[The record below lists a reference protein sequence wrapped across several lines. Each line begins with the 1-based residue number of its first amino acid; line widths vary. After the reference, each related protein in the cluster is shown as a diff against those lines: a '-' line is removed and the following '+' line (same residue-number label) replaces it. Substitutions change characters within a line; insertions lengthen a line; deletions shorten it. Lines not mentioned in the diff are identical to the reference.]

1 MEACSNFN
9 NNFSNYYNTYIMS
22 KLISNPFEC
31 GYVDQEPNYR
41 DDICK
46 HPKNAG
52 GQCPGSMTEFPTHC
66 PLPEGYPKEQL
77 NDEQLFPKC
86 THHKHTYYKNGKRV
100 YPRRNR
106 KDCIYHILKY
116 DKYGRCDNRNR
127 LKTLCSGVNCGD
139 FKTTT

>member
-1 MEACSNFN
+1 
-9 NNFSNYYNTYIMS
+9 
-22 KLISNPFEC
+22 
-31 GYVDQEPNYR
+31 
-41 DDICK
+41 
-46 HPKNAG
+46 
-52 GQCPGSMTEFPTHC
+52 MTEFPTNC
-66 PLPEGYPKEQL
+66 PLQDGFTRLDLLAAVKTAPVINAIESNIVKEL
-77 NDEQLFPKC
+77 CGK
-86 THHKHTYYKNGKRV
+86 THKHTYHKNGKRV